1 MTECHLKERRE
12 CLPRHLAGPH
22 GELAMADTTEA
33 AHMSVDRKVVWRIG
47 EDEIGAFVLKQAI
60 QAVTVSGIAA

>member
-1 MTECHLKERRE
+1 MTECQLEKCRE
-12 CLPRHLAGPH
+12 GRPRHLAGPH

-47 EDEIGAFVLKQAI
+47 ENEIGTLALKQAI
-60 QAVTVSGIAA
+60 QAGTVSGIAA